1 MSGVP
6 NIAAKI
12 DPLLPIAAFHT
23 IEDLRAESLKSQR
36 FEATLLATLSA
47 LALLLAVVGI
57 YGLMA
62 QSVAE
67 RRREMGIR
75 IALGSTAAQAIRDAV
90 APGILLALM
99 GVAVGCVL
107 AAVSSQVLE
116 HLIFSVSALDPVTYG
131 TVAVGLL
138 ALAAVASLVPALRI
152 AAVNPSETLREE

>member
-75 IALGSTAAQAIRDAV
+75 IALGSTAA
-90 APGILLALM
+90 
-99 GVAVGCVL
+99 
-107 AAVSSQVLE
+107 
-116 HLIFSVSALDPVTYG
+116 
-131 TVAVGLL
+131 
-138 ALAAVASLVPALRI
+138 
-152 AAVNPSETLREE
+152 